1 MPPSVAGADHGPEPS
16 AYRSVSPIN
25 ISREEIMADDNS
37 GGANTFI
44 GFLLGAVLVAV
55 GVVGFFMWDNYKSH
69 TGGGAPAATITVKKG

>member
-1 MPPSVAGADHGPEPS
+1 
-16 AYRSVSPIN
+16 
-25 ISREEIMADDNS
+25 MADDTS

-69 TGGGAPAATITVKKG
+69 TSGGAPAATITVKKG